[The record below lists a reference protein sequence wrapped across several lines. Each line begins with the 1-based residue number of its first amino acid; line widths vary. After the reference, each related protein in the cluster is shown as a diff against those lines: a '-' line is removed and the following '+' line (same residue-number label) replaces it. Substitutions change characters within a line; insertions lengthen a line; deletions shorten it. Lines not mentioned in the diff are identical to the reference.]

1 MIGEAIDLRL
11 GFNHR
16 VGECKP
22 MTGEEFIE
30 KILAGER
37 NFVGIELEDDGLSG
51 LRDYHRMKGYLET
64 QEDLRENP
72 LRLDCSHLIG
82 VEGLDLNFPYSQ
94 FREAYFFGGRFA
106 YADFRGA
113 DFTRAHFKNTYF
125 AYADFRGADF
135 ANAHFENQTEF
146 SHADLRGAKGLED
159 AYFDSRPHFYNT
171 IVTPKEKK
179 IIEDKLHL
187 FNVRS
192 E

>member
-106 YADFRGA
+106 YANFRGA
-113 DFTRAHFKNTYF
+113 DFTR
-125 AYADFRGADF
+125 
-135 ANAHFENQTEF
+135 AHFENQTEF
-146 SHADLRGAKGLED
+146 SHADLRGVKGLED